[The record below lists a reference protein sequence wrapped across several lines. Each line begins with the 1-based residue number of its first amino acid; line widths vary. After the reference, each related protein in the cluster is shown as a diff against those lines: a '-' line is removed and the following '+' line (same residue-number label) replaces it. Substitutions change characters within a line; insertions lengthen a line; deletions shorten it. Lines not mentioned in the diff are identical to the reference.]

1 MDNLKTKVL
10 HFIKRLD
17 PLTLKI
23 LKTGNMLPSL
33 IKNFLIV
40 EILKDISIEKN
51 IYDNEINIFYS
62 KNKLNNKYNL
72 NKLLKAKGINKE
84 ELNYQIT
91 LDLKINKFAEENFKK
106 ELQDYF
112 LQQKEFLDEYT
123 FNILRVNDSYLAKE
137 LYFQIDSEESD
148 FNKLS
153 QSYSFYSSLYPKGIF
168 GPTNLKGF
176 NPIIKNKLINA
187 TIGNLMHPFEVDNW
201 WLIIKLIEK
210 KDAKLDTMT
219 SKMLLKEIFDKF
231 INKLLK
237 NFIEDSFSIN

>member
-112 LQQKEFLDEYT
+112 LQKKEFLDEYT

-153 QSYSFYSSLYPKGIF
+153 QSDSFYSSLYPKGIF
-168 GPTNLKGF
+168 GPKNLKGF